1 MVLLAPVPGMVAKL
15 TRNAKIAQLRGTD
28 ARMQKVTE
36 SGPFTYALSFFLTA
50 HHLLSP
56 SDERST
62 HGQVIRL
69 DLFF

>member
-28 ARMQKVTE
+28 ARVQKVTE
-36 SGPFTYALSFFLTA
+36 SGPLTYALSFLLTA
-50 HHLLSP
+50 HHLFP
-56 SDERST
+56 SDEHST

-69 DLFF
+69 DVFF